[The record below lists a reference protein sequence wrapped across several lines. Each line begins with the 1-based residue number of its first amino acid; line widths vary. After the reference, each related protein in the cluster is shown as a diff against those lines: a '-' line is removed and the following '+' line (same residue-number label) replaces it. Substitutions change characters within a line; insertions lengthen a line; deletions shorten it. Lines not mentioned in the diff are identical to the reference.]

1 MLRTNSL
8 IDLLTS
14 MTQMVVGYNRVD
26 SYSSCNK
33 LVKKLSKIKKKP
45 QKFEKSINLKELSF
59 LIFDTRL
66 AFTKIGFSYI
76 KLIIENY

>member
-33 LVKKLSKIKKKP
+33 LVKKLSKVS
-45 QKFEKSINLKELSF
+45 QKVVKN
-59 LIFDTRL
+59 
-66 AFTKIGFSYI
+66 
-76 KLIIENY
+76 